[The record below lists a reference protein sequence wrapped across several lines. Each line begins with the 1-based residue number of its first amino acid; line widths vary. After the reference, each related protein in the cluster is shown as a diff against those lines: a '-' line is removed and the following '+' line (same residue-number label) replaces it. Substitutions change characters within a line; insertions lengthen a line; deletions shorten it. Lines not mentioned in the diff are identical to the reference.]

1 LKGQKQNWVV
11 TVKGREVLVTTEN
24 HNTSYMAR
32 EKAFSKIG
40 AEPTADYSVKDIT
53 EAEAA
58 AWELEHPD
66 A

>member
-1 LKGQKQNWVV
+1 MKGQKQNWIVI
-11 TVKGREVLVTTEN
+11 VKGQEVLVTTEN

-32 EKAFSKIG
+32 EKAFSKLG
-40 AEPTADYSVKDIT
+40 AEPTANYSVRPIS

-58 AWELEHPD
+58 AWELEHPN